1 MSLGRRTQPNY
12 GYRVGRVKTGW
23 DLRSG
28 RWGGGLQGRTGYSFS
43 VSVGVTSSSVGINFP
58 QLPEKQDRGEVGWYW
73 NTRNLTQAFGKTC
86 KGIIRLSESTMGV
99 SGLVRWCPSR
109 SVWAD
114 VQEDLICLCLYLLS
128 PAPNPIH
135 CHRPQQRGPFLVSS
149 TFRSKCDL
157 GPEGQCHPPPFFFCL
172 PIYRTTKMPSK
183 PFGVADSVFR

>member
-1 MSLGRRTQPNY
+1 M
-12 GYRVGRVKTGW
+12 KTGW